1 MVSTVFACSNEC
13 CRVVGRKGD
22 GDDDDDDVDDDI
34 TRDLRER
41 YGLDPCLFLL
51 YYYLRVSVCVW

>member
-1 MVSTVFACSNEC
+1 MS
-13 CRVVGRKGD
+13 VVGRKGD